1 MPQNNAHI
9 SQFMDHL
16 RARDRSP
23 TTLRAY
29 WADMGIFG
37 DWFEDTNDEAMTP
50 QRVTPLDVRDYKSY
64 LQTVKGYQPSTV
76 NRKLAALKSFFT
88 WAVDSGLVEFNP
100 ASGIKMLSQV
110 RTAPRWL
117 ERVEQRDLVRELQIA
132 TQVAKTEAARFRAR
146 RDRAMLLL
154 MLHAGLRV
162 SEVSGL
168 KKNEMTLNSRS
179 GSVVVRADT
188 AKGEKQRTVPLN
200 ASARKALRAW
210 LEVRPAAGEPL
221 FLSQRGGQLQPD
233 AIYRRVKH
241 YAQRAGMEEISPHTL
256 RHTCAKNLVDRG
268 VPLDRVA
275 VILGHESL
283 DTTAI
288 YTQPSQADLAQEVE
302 KIAWED

>member
-1 MPQNNAHI
+1 
-9 SQFMDHL
+9 
-16 RARDRSP
+16 
-23 TTLRAY
+23 
-29 WADMGIFG
+29 
-37 DWFEDTNDEAMTP
+37 MTP

-132 TQVAKTEAARFRAR
+132 
-146 RDRAMLLL
+146 
-154 MLHAGLRV
+154 
-162 SEVSGL
+162 
-168 KKNEMTLNSRS
+168 
-179 GSVVVRADT
+179 
-188 AKGEKQRTVPLN
+188 
-200 ASARKALRAW
+200 SARKALRAW

-221 FLSQRGGQLQPD
+221 FLSQRGGQLQTD